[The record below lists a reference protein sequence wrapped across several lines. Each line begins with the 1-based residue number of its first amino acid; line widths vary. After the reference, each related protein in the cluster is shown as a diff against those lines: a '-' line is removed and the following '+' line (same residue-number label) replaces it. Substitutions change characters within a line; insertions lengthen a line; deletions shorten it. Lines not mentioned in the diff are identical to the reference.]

1 MFSGRSQHQKDAKNP
16 PGLIYKLNMVLIFK
30 NFMELGKL
38 ILKFIWENSQ
48 EE

>member
-1 MFSGRSQHQKDAKNP
+1 M
-16 PGLIYKLNMVLIFK
+16 YKFNMVPILK

-38 ILKFIWENSQ
+38 ILKFIWENSL